1 MGVDAQGY
9 ATMPSQPVNLPMAA
23 VVWRPECEPL
33 FPQNA
38 PVVGSP
44 DPRRGTDG
52 PCVQLNA
59 LLALPRF
66 SSLCD
71 LMVLAGPDAAAA
83 SSAAAAHTSGARLP
97 LYSEA
102 DQHTH
107 ALPQQEEEAIPI
119 GAGVTVRGVVIA
131 HQREGVVIEVVPEAR
146 ASRPI
151 QITLPPHVIRTEEN
165 CTMYSTTACG
175 TELVRVSGSTGEDKC
190 CDNRLWK
197 TPKPYLA
204 VQKLFAFFLV
214 AVLSWAVAL
223 ATFIVSVVLIPFL
236 IGLPIFRC
244 SAITWRWLAH
254 RQLGMLL
261 ELEPLSTG
269 CTLSYPSAR
278 IPGGSTWDYASQCHT
293 WSCLTF
299 VFICFPLTLYT
310 FLFTIIT
317 LPLSLVL
324 VIFIIGIP
332 ILIAMT
338 NVHRGLRMAVRNV
351 AICCI
356 ATRLEGESSVPE
368 TAALC
373 PTGVVAVPAEPHRE
387 GANDDNIA
395 GGGASFSN
403 DSDEWQ
409 PSPEEVTAVFSASAT
424 GVPAAKCDY
433 GNAGGEAAAE
443 AVGYQA
449 STFTRVTTRDRT
461 SEEAAALERFQIAWG
476 RIFGNRQCTLQD
488 IVIAPPRAVGLGP
501 RHFIRVADNVDEARR
516 AQLVK
521 AYKTAFSAM
530 YVHIMDADE
539 QRQHCGPDFSGF
551 FE

>member
-9 ATMPSQPVNLPMAA
+9 AAVSSQPVNLPMAA

-33 FPQNA
+33 FPQNV

-44 DPRRGTDG
+44 
-52 PCVQLNA
+52 
-59 LLALPRF
+59 
-66 SSLCD
+66 
-71 LMVLAGPDAAAA
+71 
-83 SSAAAAHTSGARLP
+83 
-97 LYSEA
+97 E
-102 DQHTH
+102 
-107 ALPQQEEEAIPI
+107 PQQPEEDIPI
-119 GAGVTVRGVVIA
+119 GAGVTVRGVVLA
-131 HQREGVVIEVVPEAR
+131 HERGGVVIEVLPEAR
-146 ASRPI
+146 ASRPVK
-151 QITLPPHVIRTEEN
+151 ITLPPHAIRTEEN

-175 TELVRVSGSTGEDKC
+175 TELVRVSGSKGEDKC
-190 CDNRLWK
+190 CDTGLWK
-197 TPKPYLA
+197 TSKPYSALL
-204 VQKLFAFFLV
+204 KLFAFFLV
-214 AVLSWAVAL
+214 VVLSWAVAV
-223 ATFIVSVVLIPFL
+223 ATFIVSAVLLPFL
-236 IGLPIFRC
+236 IGIPVFRW

-261 ELEPLSTG
+261 DLEPLPTR

-293 WSCLTF
+293 WSCLAF
-299 VFICFPLTLYT
+299 VFICFPLTMYT
-310 FLFTIIT
+310 FLFTVIT
-317 LPLSLVL
+317 LPFFVVLIILV
-324 VIFIIGIP
+324 VGIP
-332 ILIAMT
+332 LLIAAT
-338 NVHRGLRMAVRNV
+338 NVQRALRRALRSV

-356 ATRLEGESSVPE
+356 ATPVSEGESSVLE

-373 PTGVVAVPAEPHRE
+373 PTGVVAVPVEFHQE
-387 GANDDNIA
+387 EANDDNNA
-395 GGGASFSN
+395 GGGAASLSS
-403 DSDEWQ
+403 DSDQWQ

-433 GNAGGEAAAE
+433 GNAGGEGALEPA
-443 AVGYQA
+443 GCQA
-449 STFTRVTTRDRT
+449 SSFARVIPRDRT
-461 SEEAAALERFQIAWG
+461 SEEAAALERFQTAWG

-539 QRQHCGPDFSGF
+539 QRKHYGPDFSGF